1 MNKLLFP
8 NGGLPL
14 YGNDFDFMQS
24 SVHDGINAV
33 LRPFAETAGGNMIV
47 SGLDFTLVG
56 SNYHISDG
64 WVMLNYELLRFVGGD
79 TGITDPIDLQDNVVI
94 ELYVYQDSSPNAT
107 RTMASGATENVWQRR
122 QARIAVLGG
131 LPALTVSDPVRLEYI
146 IANAVDGISDV
157 FVPMLDFENSW
168 TGAGLFPNRI
178 IRRGKTVI
186 LRGLLTVGT
195 IDSITYTKVFQIQ
208 EGFRPKVRQ
217 YFICA
222 MPNTSIGL
230 VDILPTGEVFVIGVI
245 ISTTSP
251 PALMDVSNIRFE
263 AV

>member
-24 SVHDGINAV
+24 GLHEGINAV
-33 LRPFAETAGGNMIV
+33 LRPFAEQVSGNMIV

-64 WVMLNYELLRFVGGD
+64 WVMLNYELLKFVGGD
-79 TGITDPIDLQDNVVI
+79 TGITDPVDLQDGVVV
-94 ELYVYQDSSPNAT
+94 ELYVFQDSSPNAT
-107 RTMASGATENVWQRR
+107 RTMANGSTENVWQRR
-122 QARIAVLGG
+122 QARLAVVGG
-131 LPALTVSDPVRLEYI
+131 LPSLTVSDSIRLEYLLS
-146 IANAVDGISDV
+146 IAIEGIADV
-157 FVPMLDFENSW
+157 SVPMIDFENSW
-168 TGAGLFPNRI
+168 TGSGLFSNRI

-186 LRGLLTVGT
+186 LRGLLSVGT
-195 IDSITYTKVFQIQ
+195 IDDAVFTQIFTIQ

-222 MPNTSIGL
+222 MPNTSIAL
-230 VDILPTGEVFVIGVI
+230 VDITTSGNVLVIGVQLS
-245 ISTTSP
+245 ISSP
-251 PALMDVSNIRFE
+251 PSLLDLSNIRYE
-263 AV
+263 TA